1 MKFQDFFLL
10 CKIYQLVW
18 RQLDYRKLGLWETRL
33 LRPLCHKTE
42 KLSFMC
48 DTLIWKICISAY
60 IEFYTYLDWRENLY
74 FNLQTFRTSVQVEI
88 NKVLH
93 ATVVEGRHLVAGF
106 ENNPAGG
113 SRFERVGSQNF
124 LGNRQISC
132 ETSATSSTCFWDPR
146 APLGPKR
153 PKRPT

>member
-1 MKFQDFFLL
+1 M
-10 CKIYQLVW
+10 
-18 RQLDYRKLGLWETRL
+18 
-33 LRPLCHKTE
+33 
-42 KLSFMC
+42 
-48 DTLIWKICISAY
+48 
-60 IEFYTYLDWRENLY
+60 Y

-124 LGNRQISC
+124 LGNRQISW
-132 ETSATSSTCFWDPR
+132 ETSATSSTCF
-146 APLGPKR
+146 
-153 PKRPT
+153 